1 MSQAA
6 SSSSASCSTSA
17 GCSSPQSA
25 STFDVRELATEIDR
39 ALEGQPSW
47 ELICEKVRAALPR
60 FLANEGAIPATHL
73 VGNPER
79 YTRNLLY
86 ADPAKR
92 YVVLA
97 LVWEAGQ
104 QTPIH
109 DHECWGVVG
118 CYRGAITEVA
128 YATPPPNVLPVLPNS
143 LKQTTVSV
151 LSPGQSCAVDPPNRD
166 LHRMK
171 NDTGART
178 VTVHVY
184 GREMLSCNVFCNG
197 AITRRHFVYDQTT
210 PVWSKS

>member
-6 SSSSASCSTSA
+6 SSSSASCSSPP
-17 GCSSPQSA
+17 SSTA
-25 STFDVRELATEIDR
+25 FGVRELATEVDR
-39 ALEGQPSW
+39 ALEGEPSW
-47 ELICEKVRAALPR
+47 QQVCERVCAALPR
-60 FLANEGAIPATHL
+60 FLANPSAIPASHL

-97 LVWEAGQ
+97 LVWGAGQ

-128 YATPPPNVLPVLPNS
+128 YATPPPNLLPVLPNT

-151 LSPGQSCAVDPPNRD
+151 LAPGQSCAVDPPTRD

-171 NDTGART
+171 NDSGGTT
-178 VTVHVY
+178 VTVHIY

-210 PVWSKS
+210 PVWSRS

>member
-1 MSQAA
+1 MNHAREAA
-6 SSSSASCSTSA
+6 PSSCSSSQPVPSI
-17 GCSSPQSA
+17 G
-25 STFDVRELATEIDR
+25 VRELASEIDR
-39 ALEGQPSW
+39 ALEGSPSW
-47 ELICEKVRAALPR
+47 EQICAKVSAALPR
-60 FLANEGAIPATHL
+60 FLANPAAIPASHL

-128 YATPPPNVLPVLPNS
+128 YATPPPNVLPVLPNT
-143 LKQTTVSV
+143 LKQTTVTV
-151 LSPGQSCAVDPPNRD
+151 LAPGQACSVDPPNRD

-171 NDTGART
+171 NDTGERT

-197 AITRRHFVYDQTT
+197 TVTRRHFVYDQTT